1 MLPSFSSLAP
11 YWVLIFVV
19 SLFFVKKN
27 AQFSRTIL
35 WASLRTTIQLIALAF
50 GLELIFKSEKFTL
63 TLIVGFVMTLNSSLQ
78 LSFRSEGSRL
88 YLLWITLFSQVLA
101 LWPLAFYFSFDES
114 MGTSWLTP
122 ESLLPLLG
130 MLLGNTLN
138 GVSIARSSFM
148 QVLNEKK
155 NEVYSLLAMGATQEE
170 ATRKIFIRSLQAGI
184 TPQLNSMMAMGLVSI
199 PGMMAGQLISKTSAL
214 GAALTQIKMMLS
226 ILAGGIICISIML
239 RMLRFKLF
247 GKNGEL
253 CL

>member
-1 MLPSFSSLAP
+1 MLPSLFSLSP
-11 YWVLIFVV
+11 YWIFIFIV
-19 SLFFVKKN
+19 SLFFIKKN
-27 AQFSRTIL
+27 ADFSITIL
-35 WASLRTTIQLIALAF
+35 WASVRTTIQLIILAF
-50 GLELIFKSEKFTL
+50 ALEMIFKSDKFTL
-63 TLIVGFVMTLNSSLQ
+63 TLIVALVMTLNSSIQ
-78 LSFRSEGSRL
+78 LSLRSDNSKL

-114 MGTSWLTP
+114 HGNSWLTS

-138 GVSIARSSFM
+138 GVSIARASFM

-184 TPQLNSMMAMGLVSI
+184 TPQLNSMMAMGIVSI

-239 RMLRFKLF
+239 RMLRFKMF